1 MREEIL
7 MSARITLQEAE
18 RRVSSFYD
26 STIKIIEFTNIRNS
40 VTVECMICG
49 NIWKGASR
57 DIINKM
63 ARCLVCNPLP
73 KRIPKKF
80 DINKAYEYMKSKNL
94 KFLSIIPTF
103 TRDKVDILYP
113 CGHIN
118 FLSYSEIM
126 RDFGCKKCMIENFY
140 INRFPEKELLKILFD
155 NSLEFVSFPEGYET
169 GASKIHYKC
178 SLGHETFR
186 MVRDFVKFPTCKQ
199 CRIELRAYNNRGE
212 GSSTWK
218 GGVSKIWVA
227 ARARLDPWTI
237 ASLRSANYTC
247 CITGESNIPI
257 DVHHITSFETIAKEA
272 MAEFGISDENY
283 YTSTYSKY
291 GTEVLFRIVELH
303 NKYGLGAVMKK
314 SVHVLYHKIYG
325 HGNNTPSQ
333 FEEFKQR
340 LSSGDIKLPE

>member
-1 MREEIL
+1 

-18 RRVSSFYD
+18 RRVASFYD
-26 STIKIIEFTNIRNS
+26 GTIRIIAFTNIRNH
-40 VTVECMICG
+40 VTVECIVCG

-57 DIINKM
+57 DIINSM
-63 ARCLVCNPLP
+63 ARCLICNPLP
-73 KRIPKKF
+73 KRTPKKF
-80 DINKAYEYMKSKNL
+80 DIDKAQEYMESKNL
-94 KFLSIIPTF
+94 KFLSKIPVLTK
-103 TRDKVDILYP
+103 DKIDILYP

-118 FLSYSEIM
+118 FLSYADLK

-140 INRFPEKELLKILFD
+140 VNRFPEKELLKMLLD
-155 NSLEFVSFPEGYET
+155 NSLEFVSFPEGYKT

-186 MVRDFVKFPTCKQ
+186 MVRDFVKFPTCRQ
-199 CRIELRAYNNRGE
+199 CRIDLRAYNNRGE

-237 ASLRSANYTC
+237 ASLRAANYTC

-257 DVHHITSFETIAKEA
+257 DVHHITSFETIAKAA

-283 YTSTYSKY
+283 YTSAYSKY

-314 SVHVLYHKIYG
+314 SVHVLYHKVYG

-340 LSSGDIKLPE
+340 ISSGEIKLPE